1 MSGGRQSGDD
11 RFDDRDPSGEA
22 EEIVETAGEGLS
34 KAGFVPSR
42 RPRRIVPQGKPRERL
57 RRCIVG
63 NEKSEGENNDE
74 TGS

>member
-1 MSGGRQSGDD
+1 MSGGRRSGDD
-11 RFDDRDPSGEA
+11 RSDDRDHSDEGE
-22 EEIVETAGEGLS
+22 ETVETAGEGLS
-34 KAGFVPSR
+34 RAGFEPSR

-57 RRCIVG
+57 RRCVVG